1 MAYLVLVRHGTSEYN
16 KKGLWTGWTDI
27 DLAPEGIEE
36 ARQAGESIKNI
47 HFDAAFTSDLIRAQ
61 HTLSEILKVIHQED
75 LPVTQSPALKE
86 KSYGDLAGK
95 NKWEV
100 KEKYGDEQ
108 WMKWRRAW
116 DEPIPGGETLKDVY
130 NRVVPYYKE
139 HILPLLE
146 EDKNV
151 IIAAHGNSLR
161 SLVKFLEN
169 ISDEDIE
176 HLEIGTGEVYIY
188 TMNTKGQIV
197 NKEIRSA
204 NKTKGEI

>member
-204 NKTKGEI
+204 NKTKGKI

>member
-204 NKTKGEI
+204 NKNKGKI